1 MMNNTDSENKI
12 SELKEAAAV
21 LDWDGT
27 LRKGYEILD
36 WTNFLEESGK
46 FDRET
51 AVRQRELVS
60 NYLAGKIPYAQ
71 AVFDVGVIYAEGI
84 AGQKIEDTLAL
95 AAQFARIDKA
105 IFGFTPA
112 FLKILL
118 NNNFRIV
125 LISNTPQVMLDEYRK
140 QFGLTE
146 VYGLQVEQR
155 AGLWANRVIMNPGLS
170 EVKRRIVTELVNKY
184 KIILG
189 MGDTHED
196 APLLEAAKIRLF
208 LKPESKPNIRIPEVP
223 ELRVVDERFVI
234 ETVETALAK
243 IGAGSEMGETDQR
256 KPLTNEAMQR
266 TSYGRC

>member
-1 MMNNTDSENKI
+1 MSRGQLGVNSSKNNHREGIMNNTDSENKI

-36 WTNFLEESGK
+36 WTNFLDESGK
-46 FDRET
+46 FDSDT

-60 NYLAGKIPYAQ
+60 NYLARKIPYAQ
-71 AVFDVGVIYAEGI
+71 AVLDVGVIYAEGI
-84 AGQKIEDTLAL
+84 AGHKIEDTLAL

-112 FLKILL
+112 FFKILL
-118 NNNFRIV
+118 KNNLRIV
-125 LISNTPQVMLDEYRK
+125 LISNTPQVMLDVYRK
-140 QFGLTE
+140 HFGLTE

-155 AGLWANRVIMNPGLS
+155 AGLWANQVIINPGLS
-170 EVKRRIVTELVNKY
+170 DVKRRIVKELVNKY
-184 KIILG
+184 NIILG

-208 LKPESKPNIRIPEVP
+208 LKPESKPNIRIPEVA
-223 ELRVVDERFVI
+223 ELQVVDENSAVATA
-234 ETVETALAK
+234 EAALAE
-243 IGAGSEMGETDQR
+243 ICTR
-256 KPLTNEAMQR
+256 
-266 TSYGRC
+266 

>member
-1 MMNNTDSENKI
+1 MLIFNSVPPSDKI
-12 SELKEAAAV
+12 GELKEAAAV

-36 WTNFLEESGK
+36 WTNFLDENGK

-84 AGQKIEDTLAL
+84 AGQKVGDTLAL

-112 FLKILL
+112 FFEILL
-118 NNNFRIV
+118 KNNLRIV

-140 QFGLTE
+140 HFGLTE
-146 VYGLQVEQR
+146 VYGLQVEQQ
-155 AGLWANRVIMNPGLS
+155 AGLWANQVIMNPGLS
-170 EVKRRIVTELVNKY
+170 DVKRRIVKELVSRYN
-184 KIILG
+184 IILG

-196 APLLEAAKIRLF
+196 APLLEASKIRLF
-208 LKPESKPNIRIPEVP
+208 LKPESKPNIRVPEVP
-223 ELRVVDERFVI
+223 ELQVVDEHSVI

-243 IGAGSEMGETDQR
+243 IGAR
-256 KPLTNEAMQR
+256 
-266 TSYGRC
+266 